1 MLYGLP
7 CGIDKLQDLSL
18 LAEEMARYGAVLR
31 LTIDNPGQIMALA
44 RNRLSTGPWSIFI
57 KVDGGGRYVEAFG
70 GLSGVANANT
80 YTGAPACPPRAMI

>member
-31 LTIDNPGQIMALA
+31 LMIDNPGQIMALA

-57 KVDGGGRYVEAFG
+57 KVDGGGRYVEDFR
-70 GLSGVANANT
+70 GLSGVANPNT
-80 YTGAPACPPRAMI
+80 YIGAPACLPRALI